1 MCQLSHFENKST
13 VIDRNDKMS
22 QSIINHEINFPE
34 YTMKHSLKKDTKK
47 DMTNNSNNL
56 DIISSDSTELEKCL
70 YQFQNR

>member
-1 MCQLSHFENKST
+1 
-13 VIDRNDKMS
+13 MS

-34 YTMKHSLKKDTKK
+34 YNMKHSVKKNMK
-47 DMTNNSNNL
+47 NNSNNL

>member
-1 MCQLSHFENKST
+1 
-13 VIDRNDKMS
+13 MS

-34 YTMKHSLKKDTKK
+34 YRMKHSIKKDTKK

-70 YQFQNR
+70 YQFQIR